1 MAKKRRDRDYDDD
14 FVDDYYDDDDSPRR
28 RRPAKNQSQLVLIL
42 VVLAV
47 CAFMGMLI
55 LIALLLP
62 AVQAAREAARRA
74 QCTNNLKQVGLALH
88 NYHSAY
94 NAFPDDIRDS
104 NGKPLLSW
112 RVALLPFFEE
122 PGLYG
127 QFHLDEPWDSPHN
140 QQLLSQMPR
149 ALRCPSESGLSP
161 EETVYQSFSGPQ
173 AFLDGKPTR
182 LFDMTDGT
190 SNTIAVVE
198 TNQAVPWTKP
208 ADIPFNAQGPAP
220 QVTGSHPG
228 GFNALFADGSVK
240 FIRNSVSPQMLKAL
254 ITKNGG
260 ETVGPSSY

>member
-112 RVALLPFFEE
+112 RVALLPFCDELS
-122 PGLYG
+122 LYHE
-127 QFHLDEPWDSPHN
+127 FHLNEAWDSPHN
-140 QQLLSQMPR
+140 RKLLNRMPTGLFCL
-149 ALRCPSESGLSP
+149 ASGSANTG
-161 EETVYQSFSGPQ
+161 ETVYQGFAGPQ
-173 AFLDGKPTR
+173 AFFDGKATR
-182 LFDMTDGT
+182 LADIRDGA

-198 TNQAVPWTKP
+198 STAAVPWTKP
-208 ADIPFNAQGPAP
+208 THIPFDP
-220 QVTGSHPG
+220 QKDPLGGESFHSG
-228 GFNALFADGSVK
+228 GFNALFCDGSVK
-240 FIRNSVSPQMLKAL
+240 FVKVPMSPQLLKAL
-254 ITKNGG
+254 ITKDGGNGG
-260 ETVGPSSY
+260 